1 MRRAI
6 PFLLLLLLPGSLAPA
21 KEKGAPAPLEHTSRD
36 PMKCAVCRAAY
47 EKALDRV
54 LGQLRRSTF
63 PVKMICGWT
72 LLADGRHEKD
82 LQYCIDGAI
91 AWRKQGWRER
101 SHPGNWY
108 PALAGAFLVEVRKY
122 RRDREVDAAIE
133 DIVAWFASTQESTG
147 GWYKWHEGAL
157 RERLDYPTVD
167 LGFVSALA
175 ITTMITAKAQG
186 LRVPPETLQRAEA
199 WMNRLTRDRG
209 LAYGTSRGGRPSGG
223 ETTGGRG
230 AHLAVA
236 LAYAGRSEERFFE
249 IYRRLLPTLL
259 PKLDQGHH
267 VGALHGLA
275 VTMGCHVLGPKV
287 YRQLTD
293 LWLDRL
299 IRKQQ
304 PDGSVTIG
312 DDGDAGGEK
321 GLLRGNTGSTA
332 AFALMILLQDHDR
345 LVPKD
350 RDRNPRDGALTVDT
364 SRRVRREEEAARRRG
379 GGGGPPT

>member
-209 LAYGTSRGGRPSGG
+209 SPTA
-223 ETTGGRG
+223 
-230 AHLAVA
+230 
-236 LAYAGRSEERFFE
+236 
-249 IYRRLLPTLL
+249 RR
-259 PKLDQGHH
+259 
-267 VGALHGLA
+267 
-275 VTMGCHVLGPKV
+275 
-287 YRQLTD
+287 
-293 LWLDRL
+293 
-299 IRKQQ
+299 
-304 PDGSVTIG
+304 
-312 DDGDAGGEK
+312 
-321 GLLRGNTGSTA
+321 A
-332 AFALMILLQDHDR
+332 AAAR
-345 LVPKD
+345 
-350 RDRNPRDGALTVDT
+350 A
-364 SRRVRREEEAARRRG
+364 AARRPAVAARISPWLSLTRVAPRSASSRSTAG
-379 GGGGPPT
+379 FCRRFSRSSTRAITSARCTVWR